1 MRRSG
6 INGVGLTAAAVAA
19 ILASGAA
26 TAATCYVKS
35 GAPAGN
41 DGSTWAS
48 ATALQTALA
57 NVDCSELWVAA
68 GIYKPTAGAD
78 RSVSFVVRPGTAV
91 YGGFA
96 GTETARAQ
104 RDPAASV
111 TILSGDIDD
120 NDTGVGKV
128 DASTADIQGGNSYHV
143 LRMNGKVVGQ
153 AIDGA
158 TVVDGFVITGGA
170 ATGSYPD
177 TYGGGLYCDASLAA
191 TAVCSPTLN
200 NLLFSG
206 NLASTDG
213 GAIFNQAIYGGNA
226 SPTITNVTFRGN
238 GAINSGGTARGGAIY
253 NEGYGGHSSPVLTN
267 VTFAGNTAAN
277 NSANAQ
283 GGAMY
288 NSGYYGISNPVLTN
302 VTFSGNSAD
311 FGGAIFDEG
320 IGGTCNPVLV
330 NTILWG
336 NSISA
341 GGSGPQIDEANG
353 ARATITYSVVEGGCP
368 TNNPLECDGTL
379 ITADPKLG
387 PLHANGGFAPTF
399 ALGVGSS
406 AIDAGSDAGCPA
418 ADERGVTRP
427 QGAHCDVGA
436 FESDRIFLGAFEA
449 P

>member
-1 MRRSG
+1 MSRSE
-6 INGVGLTAAAVAA
+6 NHGLGPTAAVLIG
-19 ILASGAA
+19 ILAIGDAM
-26 TAATCYVKS
+26 AATCFVKP
-35 GAPAGN
+35 GAPGGN
-41 DGSTWAS
+41 DGSTWGT

-57 NVDCSELWVAA
+57 SVNCSELWVAA
-68 GIYKPTAGAD
+68 GTYKPTAIAD
-78 RSVSFVVRPGTAV
+78 RSVSFVVGPGTAV

-104 RDPAASV
+104 RDPTANV
-111 TILSGDIDD
+111 TILSGDIDG
-120 NDTGVGKV
+120 NDTGVGGV
-128 DASTADIQGGNSYHV
+128 DQTTADIQGGNSYHV
-143 LRMNGKVVGQ
+143 LRMNGTVVGQ
-153 AIDGA
+153 PINAG
-158 TVVDGFVITGGA
+158 TVVDGFIITGGA
-170 ATGSYPD
+170 ATGSYPAG
-177 TYGGGLYCDASLAA
+177 YGGALYCDAGLVA
-191 TAVCSPTLN
+191 TAVCSPTLS
-200 NLLFSG
+200 NLAFSG
-206 NLASTDG
+206 NLAITAG

-267 VTFAGNTAAN
+267 VTFAGNTASN
-277 NSANAQ
+277 TSADAQ

-311 FGGAIFDEG
+311 FGGAIFAEG

-341 GGSGPQIDEANG
+341 GGIGPQIDEADG
-353 ARATITYSVVEGGCP
+353 ARSTITYSVVEGGCP
-368 TNNPLECDGTL
+368 TNAPLECDGTL

-387 PLHANGGFAPTF
+387 PLQANSGFAPTF

-406 AIDAGSDAGCPA
+406 AINAGNDAACPA
-418 ADERGVTRP
+418 TDERGIARP

-436 FESDRIFLGAFEA
+436 FESDRIFLGGFEA